1 MNGFAALDFRAK
13 AAVLVGGTGCAVLC
27 DRPLLSVC
35 LALLAGLGAAAS
47 GVPRA
52 MLGLLLRVMVPFSLL
67 LLLTHGF
74 FNVAHVQRLT
84 GLEAL
89 SVLWRVPAA
98 LPVGGGVALSTEGLR
113 YGVNVVAK
121 SLTLLLL
128 VPPLV
133 LTRSMRSCGAW

>member
-1 MNGFAALDFRAK
+1 
-13 AAVLVGGTGCAVLC
+13 
-27 DRPLLSVC
+27 
-35 LALLAGLGAAAS
+35 
-47 GVPRA
+47 
-52 MLGLLLRVMVPFSLL
+52 MLGLLLRVMLPFSLL

-89 SVLWRVPAA
+89 SVLWRVPAG
-98 LPVGGGVALSTEGLR
+98 LPIIGGVALSAEGLR

-133 LTRSMRSCGAW
+133 LTTPIDALVRGLVALRAGDAAPARL